1 MSREVVGYNTGY
13 KLVLITYHACTN
25 KITYF
30 ENYSLKN
37 MNIYI
42 KEINYYYYLFRQ
54 DKHLILL
61 Y

>member
-42 KEINYYYYLFRQ
+42 KEINYYYYLFSQ
-54 DKHLILL
+54 DKH
-61 Y
+61 